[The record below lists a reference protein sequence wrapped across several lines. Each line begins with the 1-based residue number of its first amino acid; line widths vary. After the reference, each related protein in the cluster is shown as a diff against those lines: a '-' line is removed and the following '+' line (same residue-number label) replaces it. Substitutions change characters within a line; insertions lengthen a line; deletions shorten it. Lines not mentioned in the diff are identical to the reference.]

1 MKLRNILFFFVAAG
15 FLAGCKKFDDYKEN
29 NNQPVNVPPSLILR
43 GIENDMSYHPF
54 DQVERN
60 NQFTCS
66 NYIYYDDNT
75 YWSGSASLSYTT
87 LNNVVS
93 MEDAATKA
101 AGSTNNPYNALGKF
115 FRAYFFYDMTMKVG
129 DLPMNE
135 ALQRLNN
142 QTPKYDEQKVIFQ
155 QIFSWLDSSNS
166 QLTDMIENGFL
177 EFSGDFYFK
186 ERINGGLSP
195 RDALIAW
202 QKVVNTFRL
211 RVLIELSKHSGEADL
226 NVPGQFKDIISNS
239 TKYPILTGMDDNLQ
253 YVYNSTY
260 NYYPNNTLNFGND
273 ATRYNM
279 AATYLNTLASLKDL
293 RAMKVAEPARGLGFP
308 DIDFRSFVGAPTG
321 QDLSNM
327 ASDIQRGLISLI
339 GRHRYYETLTGEN
352 TFLVSYP
359 EMCFNIA
366 EAANRGWITGVS
378 SEEWYNNGIKAMFS
392 FFGVNDG
399 ANTVTFQKAG
409 GLLGDDVTYNVTFNY
424 AEYFA
429 QPAVKYAGDNATG
442 LNQILTQKY
451 LAYARNSGLQ
461 AYYQYRRT
469 GVPVFSQGPG
479 VGNSGIIPDRYQY
492 PVNERSANEQN
503 YNDALTRQF
512 GAAGDDIFQPLWI
525 VK

>member
-1 MKLRNILFFFVAAG
+1 
-15 FLAGCKKFDDYKEN
+15 
-29 NNQPVNVPPSLILR
+29 
-43 GIENDMSYHPF
+43 
-54 DQVERN
+54 
-60 NQFTCS
+60 
-66 NYIYYDDNT
+66 
-75 YWSGSASLSYTT
+75 
-87 LNNVVS
+87 
-93 MEDAATKA
+93 
-101 AGSTNNPYNALGKF
+101 
-115 FRAYFFYDMTMKVG
+115 
-129 DLPMNE
+129 
-135 ALQRLNN
+135 
-142 QTPKYDEQKVIFQ
+142 
-155 QIFSWLDSSNS
+155 
-166 QLTDMIENGFL
+166 
-177 EFSGDFYFK
+177 
-186 ERINGGLSP
+186 
-195 RDALIAW
+195 
-202 QKVVNTFRL
+202 
-211 RVLIELSKHSGEADL
+211 
-226 NVPGQFKDIISNS
+226 
-239 TKYPILTGMDDNLQ
+239 
-253 YVYNSTY
+253 
-260 NYYPNNTLNFGND
+260 
-273 ATRYNM
+273 
-279 AATYLNTLASLKDL
+279 
-293 RAMKVAEPARGLGFP
+293 
-308 DIDFRSFVGAPTG
+308 
-321 QDLSNM
+321 
-327 ASDIQRGLISLI
+327 
-339 GRHRYYETLTGEN
+339 
-352 TFLVSYP
+352 VSYP